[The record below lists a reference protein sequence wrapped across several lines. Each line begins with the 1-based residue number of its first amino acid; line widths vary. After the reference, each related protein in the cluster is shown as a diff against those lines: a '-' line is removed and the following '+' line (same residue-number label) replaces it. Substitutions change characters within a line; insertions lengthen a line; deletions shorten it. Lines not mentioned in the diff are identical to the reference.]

1 MGLGMKL
8 GLLYLPFIG
17 VFIAGLVFV
26 SNPYVEYIL
35 YGYIRYGDGRTEYI
49 YEIVRSFSLPILLTG
64 VLLTGTS
71 IINTIVLTTVII
83 DLKSRKKR
91 IKIMVNEEKNL

>member
-35 YGYIRYGDGRTEYI
+35 SGYIRYGDGHTEYI

-64 VLLTGTS
+64 VLLTVTS
-71 IINTIVLTTVII
+71 ITNTIVLTIVLIVLRI
-83 DLKSRKKR
+83 RKQNRKS
-91 IKIMVNEEKNL
+91 IADGVNNV

>member
-1 MGLGMKL
+1 MKL

-35 YGYIRYGDGRTEYI
+35 YGYIRYGDGHTEYI
-49 YEIVRSFSLPILLTG
+49 YEIVRSFSLPILLAG
-64 VLLTGTS
+64 VLLTVTS
-71 IINTIVLTTVII
+71 IVNTIVLTGVII
-83 DLKSRKKR
+83 ALRSRKKR
-91 IKIMVNEEKNL
+91 RKSIADGVNNV

>member
-26 SNPYVEYIL
+26 SNPYVEYLL
-35 YGYIRYGDGRTEYI
+35 YGYIRYGDGHTEYI
-49 YEIVRSFSLPILLTG
+49 HQIVRSFSLPILLTG
-64 VLLTGTS
+64 VLLTVTS
-71 IINTIVLTTVII
+71 IANTIVLTGVII
-83 DLKSRKKR
+83 ALRSRKKR
-91 IKIMVNEEKNL
+91 RKSIADGVNNV